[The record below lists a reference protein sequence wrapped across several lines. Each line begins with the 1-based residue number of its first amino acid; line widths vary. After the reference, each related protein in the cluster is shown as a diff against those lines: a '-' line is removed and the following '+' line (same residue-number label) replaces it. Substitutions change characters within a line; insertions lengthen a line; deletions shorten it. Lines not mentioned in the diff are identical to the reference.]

1 MKPKRRKR
9 GAFSL
14 PAIRRREIERHA
26 LHVGAADTE
35 DLWRWLVAWC
45 WHNDQNVRDPVGAL
59 QLAAERMGS
68 TLTEAEAIAVLE
80 QADDMRQQRAADR
93 LAWFLGV
100 TYPQR
105 QRLGITTIGSTDIN
119 KRTRAALRKRRR
131 RLYHEHRRRS
141 RGVRPRADYE
151 ANSLSRAK
159 PWEAEGMSR
168 RTWYRRRGTSPKP
181 AIPPLKS
188 GGTNGTSPKPVIFL
202 SAEHTLVPPERK
214 QGGFRGGA
222 WGEGHGAPSPTFLA
236 LEGGILLTRR
246 WIAACEKTCGL
257 RHNGPLSTDVRRE
270 AAE

>member
-1 MKPKRRKR
+1 
-9 GAFSL
+9 
-14 PAIRRREIERHA
+14 
-26 LHVGAADTE
+26 
-35 DLWRWLVAWC
+35 LWRWLVAWC

-59 QLAAERMGS
+59 QLAAERMGG

-105 QRLGITTIGSTDIN
+105 QKLGITTIGSTDIN

>member
-14 PAIRRREIERHA
+14 PTMRRREIERHA

-59 QLAAERMGS
+59 QLAAERMGGA
-68 TLTEAEAIAVLE
+68 LTEAEAIAVLE

-105 QRLGITTIGSTDIN
+105 QKLGITTIGSTDIN
-119 KRTRAALRKRRR
+119 ERTRAALRKRRR

-188 GGTNGTSPKPVIFL
+188 DGTNGNESMPM
-202 SAEHTLVPPERK
+202 R
-214 QGGFRGGA
+214 
-222 WGEGHGAPSPTFLA
+222 
-236 LEGGILLTRR
+236 
-246 WIAACEKTCGL
+246 IA
-257 RHNGPLSTDVRRE
+257 S
-270 AAE
+270 